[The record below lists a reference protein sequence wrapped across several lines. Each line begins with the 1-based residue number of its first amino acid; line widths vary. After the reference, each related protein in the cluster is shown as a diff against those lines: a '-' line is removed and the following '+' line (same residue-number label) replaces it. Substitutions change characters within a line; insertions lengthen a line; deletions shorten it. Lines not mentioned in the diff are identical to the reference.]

1 MLTSEWKLA
10 VMFRTD
16 TMLIL
21 WLASVSPPLL
31 CALKDKYL
39 ENTIDNLNTLAF
51 LMSPKPYSRPLLLIL
66 QLLIDPH
73 IGPRQGYKQTK
84 KPKQTNK
91 RGKVYMSLVSWGFR
105 LKQANK
111 NKVNINT
118 YKMKKKK
125 HIALMY

>member
-1 MLTSEWKLA
+1 
-10 VMFRTD
+10 
-16 TMLIL
+16 
-21 WLASVSPPLL
+21 
-31 CALKDKYL
+31 
-39 ENTIDNLNTLAF
+39 
-51 LMSPKPYSRPLLLIL
+51 MSPKPYSRPLLLIL
-66 QLLIDPH
+66 QLLIDAL

-91 RGKVYMSLVSWGFR
+91 RGKVYMSLASWGFS

-125 HIALMY
+125 KTYRTNVLVTMECMQHKIQQDLLNHQSNF